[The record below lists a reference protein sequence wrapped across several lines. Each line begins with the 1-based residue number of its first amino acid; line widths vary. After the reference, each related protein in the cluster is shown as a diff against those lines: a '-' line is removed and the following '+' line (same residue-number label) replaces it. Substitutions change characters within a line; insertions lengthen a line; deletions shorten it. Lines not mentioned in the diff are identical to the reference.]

1 MATAASSPLASSPAK
16 TNGNKLSR
24 LLIDGG
30 TTVLRNIFDHYHP
43 PVNLASDLNFNYSI
57 LNNLLR
63 KRVLNGHQWDK
74 LFPPGGGVPDSNT
87 FDITLL
93 FLLLTTICGLSPPLT
108 GWHTKP
114 PPADNTLEA
123 NLARV
128 KFFRNDLYGHVTSTG
143 VDATSFSSVWH
154 EVSITLHSLGLDQ
167 AEIDR
172 LKAEHGAEEDYLDA
186 LIEWADSE
194 EDIKTQLK
202 DIHQTQLKLSKTVED
217 GNLNMEDLRQAL
229 SKTQDVVDEAVE
241 IELKGHQEL
250 RAAHKESMSRLEG
263 VCESQ
268 TKTSQAVDEIR
279 ESIQEVKQEVKSL
292 TKKKSDHADEVL
304 RTLVKFEFK
313 GDTEFH
319 AKKFQEGTREWIFKR
334 IEDWLD
340 DRSSPHRAM
349 IISGNPGMGKTII
362 SAVVSQRIQKA
373 GRLSGSHFCQHDDSR
388 YRDPRLMLQSLACH
402 LCQAMQNYKNAL
414 VEQLSR
420 NLGKDLNNMGVKE
433 LFALLFKEPLSTV
446 QDPGRNILIVIDGL
460 DESEYKGRNEL
471 LHVISNNFSI
481 LPVWI
486 RILITTRPE
495 KNVTEALRHLKPIEL
510 EQKQEENLKDIQTLF
525 ETQLS
530 LKIGEEHKDVLLKE
544 LVRKSEGLFIYAY
557 FIVDFIQ
564 KNVSILSTDQLESVL
579 PSDIS
584 SVYLSYFTR
593 LEDDLCKELH
603 ADEEHFLRFL
613 CALTAAREP
622 LPVEFIAKIL
632 NPGGKSLTAQRKV
645 KKAISCISTLLP
657 VREGRL
663 HFFHKSIKDWLIA
676 SSPYEQHDFTVDEKE
691 GHIVLSDLCA
701 SELDSLQ
708 RKGVHGK
715 QFSNTEMYALHHG
728 TQHMLEVTDHDW
740 ADKSRTSSVTA
751 EQVYRYATDLEL
763 IYAKLCVK
771 STTGIEDLLSLHREN
786 SRIVSEE
793 RDFAVTSLLS
803 LLRKHS
809 YILFDYPHLFFQCL
823 INEGTPELSS
833 IAAGIVKSSTPKM
846 PCMTYLDNEKQKEKA
861 VQGRFY
867 CSDKIACFDV
877 SPEMDYLVC
886 ECRDETIHLFS
897 LLTGTKVWVRPSLT
911 NRTYSS
917 KEAYAGSG
925 AYRQTG
931 HFLSFYH
938 SVTFHPNGKS
948 IIPGT
953 LKHVYTISGDR
964 EELFP
969 DSDCTFSYCFLRFY
983 NDKEVTFT
991 DCPDDPKKIMIWY
1004 MENGQ
1009 KLAVINWDEEISSF
1023 TISGDV
1029 SLIAI
1034 SDVTGEIAIISVIN
1048 DFGFRFP
1055 DAGKDDWVCGLMHF
1069 TSDNDTLV
1077 CGCLL
1082 FTCNDYLC
1090 PFDELEPE
1098 ERKPTVSLINPL
1110 NNVSLS
1116 DPHFEPVD
1124 PRTFVLWPS
1133 APPSALTKC
1142 TFMEQDEGPSWVSKV
1157 QREIP
1162 YLFSGSYISLNDE
1175 TILVGSP
1182 DHKYVTML
1190 NIGLLQSESDSTY
1203 SSNVNVGVRKIIFSM
1218 EGDAVY
1224 VVSSGQFVCLS
1235 SQEVK
1240 ITIWR
1245 LSSREFLKTKTF
1257 FGPVSI
1263 VPTKEGLVLFKNDR
1277 VAELWNF
1284 DLSECIRS
1292 ILKLTSDTNILYSV
1306 TLIPVSD
1313 ELIAFYYSPQSRESI
1328 YIRSLQESKENEN
1341 LHDDLLECTTLE
1353 DCTDYCLDFISTT
1366 SVQGGKLVS
1375 SLRFTSYDKGGY
1387 LYNISCNSPSNVLV
1401 CRFEG
1406 KSWRPIDEGQ
1416 VTVSLLN
1423 KGWVKWER
1431 TADNSHVLD
1440 EHMIFSPKNEF
1451 VVTWNTLDE
1460 GQGLHVLDADTGETL
1475 HVLLRDQ
1482 NDIIECKFLDD
1493 ESLVCCSG
1501 DNFLRLCNVRTG
1513 DLLSILDIGEQ
1524 PLCLGACLNQPLVAI
1539 GLSGTRIKFVHVQ
1552 LPTVS
1557 KKKN

>member
-1 MATAASSPLASSPAK
+1 MATAAPSPLASSPAK

-30 TTVLRNIFDHYHP
+30 TTVLRNIFDRYHP
-43 PVNLASDLNFNYSI
+43 PVNLASDLNFNYSV

-63 KRVLNGHQWDK
+63 KRVLNGQQWDK
-74 LFPPGGGVPDSNT
+74 LFPPGGIPDSKT

-93 FLLLTTICGLSPPLT
+93 FLLLTNICGLSPPLT
-108 GWHTKP
+108 GWHSKP
-114 PPADNTLEA
+114 SPGDNSLEA

-128 KFFRNDLYGHVTSTG
+128 KGFRNELYGHVTSSG
-143 VDATSFSSVWH
+143 VDTTSFSTFWH
-154 EVSITLHSLGLDQ
+154 EISTALTFLGLDQ

-172 LKAEHGAEEDYLDA
+172 LKAEHGGEEDYLDA

-217 GNLNMEDLRQAL
+217 GTFKMEELRQAL

-241 IELKGHQEL
+241 IELKGQQEM
-250 RAAHKESMSRLEG
+250 RAAQSRLEG

-268 TKTSQAVDEIR
+268 DEIR
-279 ESIQEVKQEVKSL
+279 ASIQVVKEEVKSL
-292 TKKKSDHADEVL
+292 TKKRNEQADEVL
-304 RTLVKFEFK
+304 RTLVKSEFK
-313 GDTEFH
+313 GDIEFH
-319 AKKFQEGTREWIFKR
+319 ANKFQEGTREWIFKS

-340 DRSSPHRAM
+340 DRASPHRVM
-349 IISGNPGMGKTII
+349 VISGNPGMGKTVI
-362 SAVVSQRIQKA
+362 SAVVSQRMQKA

-402 LCQAMQNYKNAL
+402 LCQAMPSYKDAL

-433 LFALLFKEPLSTV
+433 LFTLLFKEPLSTV
-446 QDPGRNILIVIDGL
+446 QDPGRNILMVIDGL
-460 DESEYKGRNEL
+460 DESEYQGRNEL
-471 LHVISNNFSI
+471 LDVISNHFSM

-530 LKIGEEHKDVLLKE
+530 LKIGEEHKHVLLKE
-544 LVRKSEGLFIYAY
+544 LVKKSEGLFIYAY

-564 KNVSILSTDQLESVL
+564 KNVSILSPDQLESVL

-593 LEDDLCKELH
+593 LEDELCKELH

-715 QFSNTEMYALHHG
+715 QLSNTEMYALHHG

-793 RDFAVTSLLS
+793 RDFVVTSLLS

-833 IAAGIVKSSTPKM
+833 IAAGIVESLTLKM

-886 ECRDETIHLFS
+886 QCRDETIHLFS

-953 LKHVYTISGDR
+953 LKHVYTISGDS

-983 NDKEVTFT
+983 NDKEVIFT

-1328 YIRSLQESKENEN
+1328 YIRSLQESEENEN

-1406 KSWRPIDEGQ
+1406 KFWRPIDEGQ

-1423 KGWVKWER
+1423 KGSVKWER
-1431 TADNSHVLD
+1431 TVDNSHVLD

-1552 LPTVS
+1552 LPTES

>member
-1 MATAASSPLASSPAK
+1 MATAEPSPLASSPEK
-16 TNGNKLSR
+16 TNGNKLNR

-43 PVNLASDLNFNYSI
+43 PAILASDLNSNYST
-57 LNNLLR
+57 LSNLLR
-63 KRVLNGHQWDK
+63 RRVLNGRQWDK
-74 LFPPGGGVPDSNT
+74 LFPTGGGVPDSNT

-93 FLLLTTICGLSPPLT
+93 FLLLTNICGLSPPPS

-114 PPADNTLEA
+114 SSADNSLEA

-128 KFFRNDLYGHVTSTG
+128 KFFRNELYGHVTSTG
-143 VDATSFSSVWH
+143 VETTSFTTLWQEIST
-154 EVSITLHSLGLDQ
+154 TLHSLGLDQ

-172 LKAEHGAEEDYLDA
+172 LKAEQGGEEDYLDA
-186 LIEWADSE
+186 LIGWANSE

-202 DIHQTQLKLSKTVED
+202 DIHQSQTKTEETISQVLQTQLKLSET
-217 GNLNMEDLRQAL
+217 LC
-229 SKTQDVVDEAVE
+229 KTQNVAEEVLKATNEA
-241 IELKGHQEL
+241 LQESVL
-250 RAAHKESMSRLEG
+250 RFKK

-268 TKTSQAVDEIR
+268 SKTIQAVDVVH

-292 TKKKSDHADEVL
+292 TKKRNKHADEVL
-304 RTLVKFEFK
+304 KTLVMSEFT
-313 GDTEFH
+313 GDIEHH

-334 IEDWLD
+334 IEGWLD
-340 DRSSPHRAM
+340 DRSLPHRVM
-349 IISGNPGMGKTII
+349 VISGNPGMGKTVV
-362 SAVVSQRIQKA
+362 SAVVSQRMQKT
-373 GRLSGSHFCQHDDSR
+373 GRFSGSHFCQHNNSR
-388 YRDPRLMLQSLACH
+388 YRDPRLMFQSLACH
-402 LCQAMQNYKNAL
+402 LCQAIPNYKDAL
-414 VEQLSR
+414 AEQLSR
-420 NLGKDLNNMGVKE
+420 NLGKDLTNMGVEE
-433 LFALLFKEPLSTV
+433 LFALLLKEPLSTV
-446 QDPGRNILIVIDGL
+446 QDPGRNTLIVIDGL
-460 DESEYKGRNEL
+460 DESEYQGRNEL
-471 LHVISNNFSI
+471 LHVISNHFSM

-495 KNVTEALRHLKPIEL
+495 RSITEALRHLEPIEL
-510 EQKQEENLKDIQTLF
+510 EQKQEENLNDIRILF

-530 LKIGEEHKDVLLKE
+530 HKFGEEHKDNLLKE
-544 LVRKSEGLFIYAY
+544 LVKKSEGLFIYAY

-564 KNVSILSTDQLESVL
+564 KNVSILTPDKLESVL
-579 PSDIS
+579 PSGIS
-584 SVYLSYFTR
+584 SVYSSYFER
-593 LEDDLCKELH
+593 LENELCKELN

-645 KKAISCISTLLP
+645 NKAISCISTLLP

-663 HFFHKSIKDWLIA
+663 NFFHKSIKDWLIA
-676 SSPYEQHDFTVDEKE
+676 SLPYEQHDFTVDEKE
-691 GHIVLSDLCA
+691 GHNVLSDLCA

-708 RKGVHGK
+708 QKGVHGK
-715 QFSNTEMYALHHG
+715 QFSNTETYALHHG
-728 TQHMLEVTDHDW
+728 IQHMLEVTHHDC
-740 ADKSRTSSVTA
+740 ADKTRTNSVTA
-751 EQVYRYATDLEL
+751 EQVYRYATDVEL

-771 STTGIEDLLSLHREN
+771 STSAIEDLLSLHCKN

-793 RDFAVTSLLS
+793 RDFVVTSLLS

-809 YILFDYPHLFFQCL
+809 YILFDYPHLFFQSL
-823 INEGTPELSS
+823 INEGSPEFSS
-833 IAAGIVKSSTPKM
+833 TAAKIIKSSTPTI
-846 PCMTYLDNEKQKEKA
+846 PCMKYLDNDKQKGA

-867 CSDKIACFDV
+867 CSDKIACFDL
-877 SPEMDYLVC
+877 SPTLEYMVC

-911 NRTYSS
+911 NRVYRSR
-917 KEAYAGSG
+917 EAYGSG
-925 AYRQTG
+925 ACRKTG

-938 SVTFHPNGKS
+938 SVTFHPNGNS

-953 LKHVYTISGDR
+953 LKYVYTISGDS

-969 DSDCTFSYCFLRFY
+969 DSDCTFSYCFLRSY
-983 NDKEVTFT
+983 NGKEVIFT
-991 DCPDDPKKIMIWY
+991 DCPCDPKKIIIWD

-1009 KLAVINWDEEISSF
+1009 KLEVVNWDKEISSF

-1034 SDVTGEIAIISVIN
+1034 SDVTGEIAIFSVIN
-1048 DFGFRFP
+1048 EFGLRFP
-1055 DAGKDDWVCGLMHF
+1055 NDGKDDWVCGLMHF
-1069 TSDNDTLV
+1069 TSDNDTLIY
-1077 CGCLL
+1077 GCLL
-1082 FTCNDYLC
+1082 ASCEVYRC
-1090 PFDELEPE
+1090 PFEALEPE
-1098 ERKPTVSLINPL
+1098 ERKPTVAFINPL
-1110 NNVSLS
+1110 NNVSLP

-1133 APPSALTKC
+1133 APPSTLTEC

-1162 YLFSGSYISLNDE
+1162 YLFSGSYISLNDD

-1190 NIGLLQSESDSTY
+1190 DVGVLQKESDSTY
-1203 SSNVNVGVRKIIFSM
+1203 SSNVDMGIRDPEIIFSM
-1218 EGDAVY
+1218 EGDAIY
-1224 VVSSGQFVCLS
+1224 VVSPGRFVLS
-1235 SQEVK
+1235 SSEVVE

-1245 LSSREFLKTKTF
+1245 MTSREFLETKTF

-1284 DLSECIRS
+1284 DLSKCIRS
-1292 ILKLTSDTNILYSV
+1292 IVKLTRDTSIVYSV
-1306 TLIPVSD
+1306 TLIPVSHD
-1313 ELIAFYYSPQSRESI
+1313 HELIAFYYLPESRESI
-1328 YIRSLQESKENEN
+1328 YIRSLQESEENEN
-1341 LHDDLLECTTLE
+1341 LHGDLLECTPLE
-1353 DCTDYCLDFISTT
+1353 NCTDYCLDFISTT
-1366 SVQGGKLVS
+1366 GVQGGRLVS
-1375 SLRFTSYDKGGY
+1375 SLRFTRYDIGGY
-1387 LYNISCNSPSNVLV
+1387 LHSVSCSSPSNVLV
-1401 CRFEG
+1401 CRFEEESMG
-1406 KSWRPIDEGQ
+1406 PIDRGE

-1423 KGWVKWER
+1423 KGSVKWER
-1431 TADNSHVLD
+1431 IADNPYLLD
-1440 EHMIFSPKNEF
+1440 EGMIFSPKNEF

-1460 GQGLHVLDADTGETL
+1460 GQGLHVLNADTGETL

-1493 ESLVCCSG
+1493 ESVVCCSG

-1513 DLLSILDIGEQ
+1513 DLLSILDIGER
-1524 PLCLGACLNQPLVAI
+1524 PFCLGARLYQPLVAI

-1552 LPTVS
+1552 LPTKS

>member
-1 MATAASSPLASSPAK
+1 
-16 TNGNKLSR
+16 
-24 LLIDGG
+24 
-30 TTVLRNIFDHYHP
+30 
-43 PVNLASDLNFNYSI
+43 
-57 LNNLLR
+57 
-63 KRVLNGHQWDK
+63 
-74 LFPPGGGVPDSNT
+74 
-87 FDITLL
+87 
-93 FLLLTTICGLSPPLT
+93 
-108 GWHTKP
+108 
-114 PPADNTLEA
+114 
-123 NLARV
+123 
-128 KFFRNDLYGHVTSTG
+128 
-143 VDATSFSSVWH
+143 
-154 EVSITLHSLGLDQ
+154 
-167 AEIDR
+167 
-172 LKAEHGAEEDYLDA
+172 
-186 LIEWADSE
+186 
-194 EDIKTQLK
+194 
-202 DIHQTQLKLSKTVED
+202 
-217 GNLNMEDLRQAL
+217 
-229 SKTQDVVDEAVE
+229 
-241 IELKGHQEL
+241 
-250 RAAHKESMSRLEG
+250 
-263 VCESQ
+263 
-268 TKTSQAVDEIR
+268 
-279 ESIQEVKQEVKSL
+279 
-292 TKKKSDHADEVL
+292 
-304 RTLVKFEFK
+304 
-313 GDTEFH
+313 
-319 AKKFQEGTREWIFKR
+319 
-334 IEDWLD
+334 
-340 DRSSPHRAM
+340 
-349 IISGNPGMGKTII
+349 
-362 SAVVSQRIQKA
+362 
-373 GRLSGSHFCQHDDSR
+373 
-388 YRDPRLMLQSLACH
+388 
-402 LCQAMQNYKNAL
+402 
-414 VEQLSR
+414 
-420 NLGKDLNNMGVKE
+420 
-433 LFALLFKEPLSTV
+433 
-446 QDPGRNILIVIDGL
+446 
-460 DESEYKGRNEL
+460 
-471 LHVISNNFSI
+471 
-481 LPVWI
+481 
-486 RILITTRPE
+486 
-495 KNVTEALRHLKPIEL
+495 
-510 EQKQEENLKDIQTLF
+510 
-525 ETQLS
+525 
-530 LKIGEEHKDVLLKE
+530 
-544 LVRKSEGLFIYAY
+544 
-557 FIVDFIQ
+557 
-564 KNVSILSTDQLESVL
+564 
-579 PSDIS
+579 
-584 SVYLSYFTR
+584 
-593 LEDDLCKELH
+593 
-603 ADEEHFLRFL
+603 
-613 CALTAAREP
+613 
-622 LPVEFIAKIL
+622 
-632 NPGGKSLTAQRKV
+632 
-645 KKAISCISTLLP
+645 
-657 VREGRL
+657 
-663 HFFHKSIKDWLIA
+663 
-676 SSPYEQHDFTVDEKE
+676 
-691 GHIVLSDLCA
+691 
-701 SELDSLQ
+701 
-708 RKGVHGK
+708 
-715 QFSNTEMYALHHG
+715 
-728 TQHMLEVTDHDW
+728 
-740 ADKSRTSSVTA
+740 
-751 EQVYRYATDLEL
+751 
-763 IYAKLCVK
+763 
-771 STTGIEDLLSLHREN
+771 
-786 SRIVSEE
+786 
-793 RDFAVTSLLS
+793 
-803 LLRKHS
+803 
-809 YILFDYPHLFFQCL
+809 
-823 INEGTPELSS
+823 
-833 IAAGIVKSSTPKM
+833 
-846 PCMTYLDNEKQKEKA
+846 
-861 VQGRFY
+861 
-867 CSDKIACFDV
+867 
-877 SPEMDYLVC
+877 
-886 ECRDETIHLFS
+886 
-897 LLTGTKVWVRPSLT
+897 
-911 NRTYSS
+911 
-917 KEAYAGSG
+917 
-925 AYRQTG
+925 
-931 HFLSFYH
+931 
-938 SVTFHPNGKS
+938 
-948 IIPGT
+948 
-953 LKHVYTISGDR
+953 
-964 EELFP
+964 
-969 DSDCTFSYCFLRFY
+969 
-983 NDKEVTFT
+983 
-991 DCPDDPKKIMIWY
+991 

-1292 ILKLTSDTNILYSV
+1292 IVKLTSDTNILYSV

-1328 YIRSLQESKENEN
+1328 YIRSLQESEENEN

-1406 KSWRPIDEGQ
+1406 RSRGPIDEGE
-1416 VTVSLLN
+1416 VTVSLFN
-1423 KGWVKWER
+1423 KGSVKWER
-1431 TADNSHVLD
+1431 IADNSYVRD

-1501 DNFLRLCNVRTG
+1501 DNFLRLFNVRTG
-1513 DLLSILDIGEQ
+1513 DLLSVLDIGEQ
-1524 PLCLGACLNQPLVAI
+1524 PLCLGACLYQPLVAI

-1552 LPTVS
+1552 LPTES

>member
-1 MATAASSPLASSPAK
+1 MATAAPSPLASSPAK

-30 TTVLRNIFDHYHP
+30 TTVLRNIFDRYHP
-43 PVNLASDLNFNYSI
+43 PVNLASDLNFNYSV

-63 KRVLNGHQWDK
+63 KRVLNGQQWDK
-74 LFPPGGGVPDSNT
+74 LFPPGGIPDSKT

-93 FLLLTTICGLSPPLT
+93 FLLLTNICGLSPPLT
-108 GWHTKP
+108 GWHSKP
-114 PPADNTLEA
+114 SPGDNSLEV

-128 KFFRNDLYGHVTSTG
+128 KGFRNELYGHVTSSG
-143 VDATSFSSVWH
+143 VDTTSFSTFWH
-154 EVSITLHSLGLDQ
+154 EISTALIFLGLDQ

-172 LKAEHGAEEDYLDA
+172 LKAEHGGEEDYLDA

-194 EDIKTQLK
+194 EEIKTQLK
-202 DIHQTQLKLSKTVED
+202 DIQQTQLKLSKTVED
-217 GNLNMEDLRQAL
+217 GTLNMEELRQAL
-229 SKTQDVVDEAVE
+229 SKTQDVVDEAME
-241 IELKGHQEL
+241 IELKGNQEL
-250 RAAHKESMSRLEG
+250 RAAHQESMLRLEG

-319 AKKFQEGTREWIFKR
+319 AKKFQEGTREWIFKS
-334 IEDWLD
+334 IKDWLD
-340 DRSSPHRAM
+340 DQSSPHRAM
-349 IISGNPGMGKTII
+349 VISGNPGMGKTVI
-362 SAVVSQRIQKA
+362 SAVVSQRMQKA

-402 LCQAMQNYKNAL
+402 LCQAMPSYKDAL

-433 LFALLFKEPLSTV
+433 LFTLLFKEPLSTV
-446 QDPGRNILIVIDGL
+446 QDPGRNILMVIDGL
-460 DESEYKGRNEL
+460 DESEYQGRNEL
-471 LHVISNNFSI
+471 LDVISNHFSM

-530 LKIGEEHKDVLLKE
+530 LKIGEEHKHVLLKE
-544 LVRKSEGLFIYAY
+544 LVKKSEGLFIYAY

-564 KNVSILSTDQLESVL
+564 KNVSILSPDQLESVL

-593 LEDDLCKELH
+593 LEDELCKELH

-715 QFSNTEMYALHHG
+715 QLSNTEMYALHHG

-793 RDFAVTSLLS
+793 RDFVVTSLLS

-833 IAAGIVKSSTPKM
+833 IAAGIVESLTLKM

-886 ECRDETIHLFS
+886 QCRDETIHLFS

-953 LKHVYTISGDR
+953 LKHVYTISGDS

-983 NDKEVTFT
+983 NDKEVIFT

-1328 YIRSLQESKENEN
+1328 YIRSLQESEENEN

-1406 KSWRPIDEGQ
+1406 KFWRPIDEGQ

-1423 KGWVKWER
+1423 KGSVKWER
-1431 TADNSHVLD
+1431 TVDNSHVLD

-1552 LPTVS
+1552 LPTES